1 MRHLTG
7 LLLLCT
13 GCAVLPF
20 PLVPAAARA
29 DAASMPST
37 TPGEEPR
44 EVSLVAPGSRVP
56 PPSAQALAAS
66 ESALEG
72 VAEVTVASAAEAAA
86 AEAAAAEAAE
96 AAAALAAEAA
106 AAGVVESS
114 ARAEGEEEGE
124 VDAPEADE
132 GESYVAGQGAVPQGP
147 LYTADLSDEELA
159 RRWKEEPAALGSVS
173 AGFVQSGRMVN
184 SVQFPA
190 GEGWVVVSPEAAW
203 ATQETVD
210 YLTVAASAVHAQYP
224 QAPPLRVNQISAKEG
239 GYLRPHKSHQNGRDV
254 DLGFYYPT
262 AEPVLARERERYID
276 LALNWALIRALVVH
290 TDVEMILVDRRVQK
304 VLYDYA
310 LSVGEDK
317 AWLDSL
323 FNAGF
328 NSLIRHARRHR
339 DHFHVRFYNPRA
351 QELGRRIAPL
361 LALQP
366 DQNRLVH
373 RVRSGDTLGAI
384 ALRYGSSVSA
394 IQRASGLRS
403 TLLRIGQV
411 LTVPLRGP
419 CTQCPIPPPVVV
431 PPRRLPPEKKQQPV
445 ARQDASPAQS
455 S

>member
-1 MRHLTG
+1 
-7 LLLLCT
+7 
-13 GCAVLPF
+13 
-20 PLVPAAARA
+20 
-29 DAASMPST
+29 
-37 TPGEEPR
+37 
-44 EVSLVAPGSRVP
+44 VAPGSRVP
-56 PPSAQALAAS
+56 PPSAHTRALAVS

-72 VAEVTVASAAEAAA
+72 VAEVTATEAAEAAA

-96 AAAALAAEAA
+96 AAAAA
-106 AAGVVESS
+106 VVVDAS
-114 ARAEGEEEGE
+114 APPEGEDDGE
-124 VDAPEADE
+124 VDAPDTDE
-132 GESYVAGQGAVPQGP
+132 GESYVAGEGPVPEGP
-147 LYTADLSDEELA
+147 LYTAELSDEELSK
-159 RRWKEEPAALGSVS
+159 RWKEEPALLGSVS
-173 AGFVQSGRMVN
+173 VGFVQSGRMVN

-190 GEGWVVVSPEAAW
+190 GEGWVVISPEAAW

-210 YLTVAASAVHAQYP
+210 YLSTAARAVHTQYP
-224 QAPPLRVNQISAKEG
+224 RAPPLRVNQISAKEG

-262 AEPVLARERERYID
+262 ADPVRARERERYMD
-276 LALNWALIRALVVH
+276 PALNWALVRALVVH

-328 NSLIRHARRHR
+328 NSLVKHARRHR
-339 DHFHVRFYNPRA
+339 DHFHVRFFNPRA

-366 DQNRLVH
+366 DQNRLMH

-384 ALRYGSSVSA
+384 AMRYGSSVSA
-394 IQRASGLRS
+394 IQRASGMRS

-431 PPRRLPPEKKQQPV
+431 PPRRLPPEKKPTPV
-445 ARQDASPAQS
+445 AGQQGSGSAEAS
-455 S
+455 

>member
-1 MRHLTG
+1 M
-7 LLLLCT
+7 
-13 GCAVLPF
+13 
-20 PLVPAAARA
+20 
-29 DAASMPST
+29 S
-37 TPGEEPR
+37 
-44 EVSLVAPGSRVP
+44 APGARVP
-56 PPSAQALAAS
+56 PPSAHTRALAAS
-66 ESALEG
+66 EGALKGLE
-72 VAEVTVASAAEAAA
+72 EVTAAEAEQAAA

-96 AAAALAAEAA
+96 AAAAQAAEAA
-106 AAGVVESS
+106 AAAVEAS
-114 ARAEGEEEGE
+114 APPEGEEDGE
-124 VDAPEADE
+124 VDAPETDE
-132 GESYVAGQGAVPQGP
+132 GESYVAEGPVPEGP
-147 LYTADLSDEELA
+147 LYTAELSDEELA
-159 RRWKEEPAALGSVS
+159 RRWKEEPASLGSVS
-173 AGFVQSGRMVN
+173 MGFVQSGRMVN
-184 SVQFPA
+184 SVQFPP

-210 YLTVAASAVHAQYP
+210 YLSAAARAVHSQYP
-224 QAPPLRVNQISAKEG
+224 LAPPLRVNQISSKEG

-262 AEPVLARERERYID
+262 AEPVRARERERYMD
-276 LALNWALIRALVVH
+276 PALNWALVRALVVH

-328 NSLIRHARRHR
+328 NSLIKHARRHR

-431 PPRRLPPEKKQQPV
+431 PPRRLPPEKKPEPV
-445 ARQDASPAQS
+445 AGRADAGDAS
-455 S
+455 